1 MRLIMDVMEPTTIK
15 ERTMATTKTET
26 RTSGFVPGV
35 VHLALDVADR
45 GQSTAIAVLQE
56 ARAELRAVVEHGI
69 EMAEKVATSGFRFAR
84 KVTAKLDEA
93 SNDTL
98 ANVEKLLGGAVKS
111 ARETTRAAQELATTA
126 TSSLTGQQTAA

>member
-1 MRLIMDVMEPTTIK
+1 M
-15 ERTMATTKTET
+15 
-26 RTSGFVPGV
+26 
-35 VHLALDVADR
+35 HLALDVADR

-69 EMAEKVATSGFRFAR
+69 EMAEKMATSGFRFAR

-93 SNDTL
+93 SNETF
-98 ANVEKLLGGAVKS
+98 ASVEKLLGSAVKS

-126 TSSLTGQQTAA
+126 TSTLTGSQSAQA